1 MKMLGTKRLILRDW
15 RIGDAADLFAYA
27 STPTVSPAAGWAPH
41 QAVEDSEKIIRHF
54 IAEDDVWAIEERSTG
69 RVIGSVGLHP
79 RAKLAGEP
87 VVELGY
93 VLSPDW
99 EGRGLMTEACKAV
112 LAHAFLDRNLEEVY
126 VAHFDGNDKSRR
138 VIQKLGFLAEG
149 EIMYQT
155 ASYGEQRSI
164 RYRMTRAQYL
174 ENGRN
179 TNMVKWNLEK
189 LYKGF
194 ADPNFAEDLKRLDLA
209 VARVNAL
216 APSFHGHDAAD
227 QTIADYLEAT
237 VGLATVA
244 DRLYAFC
251 SLTESV
257 ETTNQEAVKQINAL
271 RLKFTETTGT
281 DTLFRKWLSGIPAFE
296 TVLANAAPIVREHA
310 FMLREIIQNG
320 KYDLDE
326 KTEMLVAKLRQSGS
340 NAWDRLQSLLTATVK
355 VDYEGSQITLSQVR
369 NLAYD
374 KDPEVRRKAYLA
386 ELDCYQKIEA
396 PVAFALNGIKGEV
409 NTLCA
414 ERGYASPLDQALIQ
428 SRMGRPTLDAM
439 IQAMTEALPMFRRY
453 LRRKGELL
461 GHPRG
466 LPFYDLFAPM
476 GGITRT
482 YTIPEANAY
491 VLKNFQS
498 FNDRLFKM
506 ADKAFKTGWIDYTP
520 RPGKVGGAF
529 CSNIHSIGESR
540 VMTNFDGSFGDIITI
555 AHELGHAYH
564 GECIFGESILNS
576 NYTMPVAET
585 ASTFCETIVNK
596 AALREATSK
605 EEKLFLLESS
615 IQDYTQV
622 IVDILSRFLFER
634 AVFEGR
640 NTTVFDENEL
650 KDMML
655 DAQRKTYGDGLNPDL
670 LHPYMWL
677 CKSHYYSGTL
687 SFYNFPYAF
696 GLLFAKGL
704 YARYLQDKPAFV
716 AIYDDLLAATGRST
730 VEDAAKVAGIDVADP
745 AFWRQ
750 SLQLLGEDI
759 ELFLKLT
766 E

>member
-1 MKMLGTKRLILRDW
+1 
-15 RIGDAADLFAYA
+15 AADLYAYA
-27 STPTVSPAAGWAPH
+27 STASVGPAAGWAPH
-41 QAVEDSEKIIRHF
+41 QTIEESEKIIRHF
-54 IAEDDVWAIEERSTG
+54 IAEDDVWAIEERVSG
-69 RVIGSVGLHP
+69 CVIGSVGLHL

-112 LAHAFLDRNLEEVY
+112 LAHAFLDRNCEEVY

-138 VIQKLGFLAEG
+138 VIQKLGFLAQD

-164 RYRMTRAQYL
+164 RYRMTRLDYI

-179 TNMVKWNLEK
+179 ANMVKWNLDR

-194 ADPNFAEDLKRLDLA
+194 SDPSFAEDLKRLDLA
-209 VARVNAL
+209 VTRVNAL
-216 APSFHGHDAAD
+216 TPSLHGYATAE
-227 QTIADYLEAT
+227 QTIAGYLEAS
-237 VGLATVA
+237 VALATVA
-244 DRLYAFC
+244 DRLFAFA

-257 ETTNQEAVKQINAL
+257 ETTNQEAVKHLNAL
-271 RLKFTETTGT
+271 RLKITETTGT
-281 DTLFRKWLSGIPAFE
+281 DTLFRKWLGGIPAFE
-296 TVLANAAPIVREHA
+296 KVLENGSPIIKEHA

-340 NAWDRLQSLLTATVK
+340 NAWDRLQSLLTANVA
-355 VDYEGSQITLSQVR
+355 VDYEGSPITLSQVR

-374 KDPEVRRKAYLA
+374 KDPDVRRKAYLA
-386 ELDCYQKIEA
+386 ELDCYRKIET

-409 NTLCA
+409 NTLCE

-428 SRMGRPTLDAM
+428 SRMSRATLDAM
-439 IQAMTEALPMFRRY
+439 LLAMNEALPVFRKY

-461 GHPRG
+461 GHPHG

-491 VLKNFQS
+491 VLKNFKS
-498 FNDRLFKM
+498 FNDRLFQM

-540 VMTNFDGSFGDIITI
+540 VMTNFDGSFGDIITVS
-555 AHELGHAYH
+555 HELGHAYH

-596 AALREATSK
+596 AALREATSMD
-605 EEKLFLLESS
+605 EKLFLLESS

-622 IVDILSRFLFER
+622 IVDILSRFLFES
-634 AVFEGR
+634 AVFDGR
-640 NTTVFDENEL
+640 KTTVFDENEL
-650 KDMML
+650 KDMIL
-655 DAQRKTYGDGLNPDL
+655 DAQKKTYGDGLDPDL

-704 YARYLQDKPAFV
+704 YARYLKDKPAFV

-730 VEDAAKVAGIDVADP
+730 VEDAAKVAGIDVTDP

-750 SLQLLGEDI
+750 SLSLLGEDI